1 MQPRDPAGIARAVTA
16 VREHFRE
23 HPEKAVGL
31 DAAARARLVEG
42 LRVDVEG
49 PHGWSVATDMSKS
62 IGGTASAPS
71 PGWLLRSSDRL
82 VRRGPDRHPGGRGG
96 RSADAA
102 RDGGDVRIR
111 RPWHPRRRRRHARA
125 PSSPAPGATRH
136 GRRPTRQRRRKSG
149 GPRTSTLTGVRG
161 AGPCRSR
168 GGQRR
173 GWPPDP
179 GEPSQRVNGGSF
191 GLSPPTRPSPS
202 GVRMSRPR
210 CWARAA
216 RTCSGCQRR
225 GARDPRV
232 TLAPTARH
240 PGR

>member
-1 MQPRDPAGIARAVTA
+1 MTA

-111 RPWHPRRRRRHARA
+111 RPWHPRRRRRHAR
-125 PSSPAPGATRH
+125 PFESCSRCDSSRTAANPTATSKVWWPAHFDAHRCP
-136 GRRPTRQRRRKSG
+136 RRWAVSFPWRSASRLAARPRGTLTTRQRRFLR
-149 GPRTSTLTGVRG
+149 P
-161 AGPCRSR
+161 
-168 GGQRR
+168 
-173 GWPPDP
+173 
-179 GEPSQRVNGGSF
+179 EPAYAVSS
-191 GLSPPTRPSPS
+191 S

-225 GARDPRV
+225 ARDPRV

-240 PGR
+240 PGRYNWRVRTNER

>member
-71 PGWLLRSSDRL
+71 PGWLLRAAIAS

-125 PSSPAPGATRH
+125 LRVLL
-136 GRRPTRQRRRKSG
+136 Q
-149 GPRTSTLTGVRG
+149 VRLVTD
-161 AGPCRSR
+161 
-168 GGQRR
+168 GGQ
-173 GWPPDP
+173 PDSDV
-179 GEPSQRVNGGSF
+179 ESLV
-191 GLSPPTRPSPS
+191 
-202 GVRMSRPR
+202 
-210 CWARAA
+210 ARAL
-216 RTCSGCQRR
+216 RR
-225 GARDPRV
+225 SPVSEALGRV
-232 TLAPTARH
+232 VPVEVSVAV
-240 PGR
+240 GRQTQGNPHNASTEVPSA